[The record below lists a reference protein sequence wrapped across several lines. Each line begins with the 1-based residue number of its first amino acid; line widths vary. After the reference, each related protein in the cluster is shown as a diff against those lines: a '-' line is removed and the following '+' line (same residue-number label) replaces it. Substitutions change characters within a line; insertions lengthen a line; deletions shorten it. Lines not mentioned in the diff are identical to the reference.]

1 MRSAHKQDQE
11 RALLSLYI
19 CEQVAETQD
28 TIVAELPLSQKI
40 RNSDTMIVILKDKEY
55 SVLNCFP

>member
-19 CEQVAETQD
+19 YEQVTETQD
-28 TIVAELPLSQKI
+28 TILAELPLSQKTG
-40 RNSDTMIVILKDKEY
+40 NSDTMIVILKDKEY
-55 SVLNCFP
+55 SVLNWFP

>member
-19 CEQVAETQD
+19 CEQVTETQD
-28 TIVAELPLSQKI
+28 TILAELPLSQKI
-40 RNSDTMIVILKDKEY
+40 RNWDTMIVILKDKEY
-55 SVLNCFP
+55 SVLTWFP